1 MTDTTTWRD
10 SRPDSDTWV
19 ATGVRPVDVL
29 GAVVDTVGNL
39 DDLLWATKA
48 PGELLDTLRT
58 LEKLR
63 STVDAVQLQV
73 VAAVDATSAAK
84 SEGWAST
91 KDFVTAVTGGPKGA
105 GRRTVA
111 LAHAVTTDRTATGG
125 LLAAGLI
132 SRAQAEVVVT
142 AVDRLPVNPALRAA
156 AERLLL
162 LEARDHDATDL
173 ARRGRYVVERLDP
186 DGVERRDEEALDR
199 EERAAHLSRFL
210 SVVEDGIGGVRLR
223 GRGSVE
229 DAAWLKAVLFPLAAP
244 RPTGEPGSC
253 GGTPVTPDDRS
264 AGRRGGDRPGACGVA
279 DCAHDGQDPREH
291 GARMWDAL
299 VEASKLLAGTEIL
312 PESHGARPRIT
323 VTLDHDT
330 LVAGLTDGP
339 ASRVGGG
346 LLDSGGSLSVTA
358 VRRLACDAEILPMVL
373 GSKSQILDV
382 GRSSRLVTPGIW
394 LALVARD
401 EHCAFPG
408 CTRAPVACD
417 AHHITHWAEGGA
429 TGLHNLVLLCRRHH
443 AVIHTTPWDVRV
455 RADDQRPEFLPPA
468 RLDPQRKPLRRRP
481 LRE

>member
-1 MTDTTTWRD
+1 MTDTTTWRH
-10 SRPDSDTWV
+10 SQPDSDTWV

-91 KDFVTAVTGGPKGA
+91 KDFVTAVAGGPKGA

-111 LAHAVTTDRTATGG
+111 LAQAVTTDRTATGG

-132 SRAQAEVVVT
+132 SRAQAEVVVA
-142 AVDRLPVNPALRAA
+142 AVDRLPVNPALRDA

-186 DGVERRDEEALDR
+186 DGTDRRDEKALDR

-210 SVVEDGIGGVRLR
+210 SVVEDGIGGVRLK
-223 GRGSVE
+223 GRGTVE

-244 RPTGEPGSC
+244 RPTAEPGSC
-253 GGTPVTPDDRS
+253 GGTPVAPGDSS
-264 AGRRGGDRPGACGVA
+264 AGRRRGDRPGACGVA

-299 VEASKLLAGTEIL
+299 IEASKLLAGTEIL

-323 VTLDHDT
+323 VTIDHDT

-339 ASRVGGG
+339 ASRAGGG

-358 VRRLACDAEILPMVL
+358 VRRLACDAEILPDGARVEVADPRRRTLEPARHPGHLAGPGRPGRALRLPRLHPRAGGLRRPPHHPL
-373 GSKSQILDV
+373 GR
-382 GRSSRLVTPGIW
+382 GRSDCAAQPRAAVPPAPHGDPHHPLGRPAASRRP
-394 LALVARD
+394 
-401 EHCAFPG
+401 E
-408 CTRAPVACD
+408 TRVPPTRTSRSAA
-417 AHHITHWAEGGA
+417 AASA
-429 TGLHNLVLLCRRHH
+429 S
-443 AVIHTTPWDVRV
+443 TTP
-455 RADDQRPEFLPPA
+455 P
-468 RLDPQRKPLRRRP
+468 
-481 LRE
+481 